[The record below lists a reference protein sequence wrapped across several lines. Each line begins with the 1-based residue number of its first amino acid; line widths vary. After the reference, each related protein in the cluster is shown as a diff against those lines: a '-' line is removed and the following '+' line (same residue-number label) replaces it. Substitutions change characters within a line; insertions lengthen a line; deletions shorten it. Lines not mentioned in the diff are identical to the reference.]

1 MDMGER
7 GTRYIKTT
15 DIGKWGR
22 KQNKKLNL
30 DVVNGSVRWK
40 QLTSSGL
47 VREVFPSFEFKNRGR
62 AVNGRTREIASL
74 SLSLSLFFFFFF

>member
-15 DIGKWGR
+15 EIGKWGR
-22 KQNKKLNL
+22 KPNKKLNL

-40 QLTSSGL
+40 QLTSFRL
-47 VREVFPSFEFKNRGR
+47 VWEVFPSFELENGGR
-62 AVNGRTREIASL
+62 AVSGRTREIPS
-74 SLSLSLFFFFFF
+74 FFFFLIPWSVF